1 MKSILK
7 NIKPTGLVIMLFL
20 LMLMF
25 QLLFTIPTYHTITD
39 ESKTFIGFGS
49 ITIIEKNYE
58 KSIHINWAI
67 LILNLLICYLLAVIL
82 YKVITKVTHSQRPF
96 LKYLLLVGII
106 ISMTFIF
113 SIIVS
118 KKLWNYYFK
127 RPSILSEVTEIVQVN
142 FVIPIITKPD
152 NSGSYKFYFNPDY
165 KIEERISWGEKDSYY
180 CLEERILIYLKK
192 KNLLPAN
199 PEPEIGNLSNLF
211 FLISKSD
218 FLVKPDEIYDDS
230 DLLMGIIVDAI
241 DKNNE
246 RLIIV
251 GATSRQISNDHYAYY
266 ECVFRELGTENKI
279 TFIRGQYF
287 FYDSAGIEGLEWYV
301 IWLVSSLWCI
311 FISFPIFTLILAR
324 YIKQQLK
331 RKSVANKISSN
342 V

>member
-7 NIKPTGLVIMLFL
+7 NIKPTGLIIMLFIL
-20 LMLMF
+20 ILMF
-25 QLLFTIPTYHTITD
+25 QIFLVSGMYDNRELKTYL
-39 ESKTFIGFGS
+39 GFGS
-49 ITIIEKNYE
+49 ITITEQDFE
-58 KSIHINWAI
+58 KSVHINWFI

-106 ISMTFIF
+106 ISITFIF
-113 SIIVS
+113 SIIAS
-118 KKLWNYYFK
+118 KIFWNYYFK
-127 RPSILSEVTEIVQVN
+127 RPSILSEVKKIVKVN
-142 FVIPIITKPD
+142 SVIPIITKPD
-152 NSGSYKFYFNPDY
+152 DSGLKRFFFNPDY

-180 CLEERILIYLKK
+180 CLTARILIYLRD
-192 KNLLPAN
+192 KNLLPDN

-230 DLLMGIIVDAI
+230 DLLMGIIIDAI

-251 GATSRQISNDHYAYY
+251 GATSQQISNDHYAYY
-266 ECVFRELGTENKI
+266 ECVFREQGTEHKI

-301 IWLVSSLWCI
+301 IWLVTSFWCI

-331 RKSVANKISSN
+331 RKSVANEISN
-342 V
+342 NA